1 MLASYVR
8 DVLVYSKDMVKLG
21 KVKDF
26 EFDPTEM
33 RVTNFIV
40 EFERDAAKE
49 VLGKTIVLRRAK
61 GKVPG
66 SAVESI
72 KDALNLKQPLSEL
85 KKAFESI

>member
-33 RVTNFIV
+33 KVTNFIV

-66 SAVESI
+66 SEVESI